1 MAAKSK
7 ELIMQTPLGFSM
19 HNVSTSHVI
28 CGIAMRNTA
37 RNWTQGLAQESVA
50 RATSR
55 VYRASIAKGVRTETT
70 ATYPKR
76 ETCPSH
82 DSTTPSS
89 FDSNI
94 SRAPIRSVYTKDYLK
109 PFPPVNYNGEFIA
122 FRFTSSRWNFINSL
136 PLFAIA

>member
-1 MAAKSK
+1 
-7 ELIMQTPLGFSM
+7 MQTPLGFSM

-82 DSTTPSS
+82 DSTHESLSDSIRETQVPLIPISLARQ
-89 FDSNI
+89 FD
-94 SRAPIRSVYTKDYLK
+94 
-109 PFPPVNYNGEFIA
+109 
-122 FRFTSSRWNFINSL
+122 RFTRKI
-136 PLFAIA
+136 I